1 MQALPFQP
9 LRNKELRS
17 ANDAF
22 NIMQKEK
29 QKEKKKKGEKM
40 HLGHAVYCSLVF

>member
-17 ANDAF
+17 VNDAF
-22 NIMQKEK
+22 NIMQTEEEEK
-29 QKEKKKKGEKM
+29 QVKKKK
-40 HLGHAVYCSLVF
+40 HFGHAVYCSLVF